1 IATGDTSPDTVHNA
15 GIIGQQTERMIT
27 IIRHLLDFSRRKG
40 PKLDVGDL
48 REIAVQTTE
57 LLAAIGRSRAVTL
70 EVGGGEGTILAQ
82 VDRTKLRQALTN
94 LGVNGIRASRGG
106 GTVRI
111 TPGRAVA
118 KPPADS
124 GGAERECAIL
134 HVEDWGGGIAP
145 QDMARL
151 FEPFFT
157 TKGVGEGTGLG
168 LAVAY
173 GIVRDHGGWVGGG
186 RTPGRG
192 GRVTIYLVP
201 VGSPPVVDEGAG

>member
-1 IATGDTSPDTVHNA
+1 
-15 GIIGQQTERMIT
+15 

-70 EVGGGEGTILAQ
+70 EVGGGEETILAQ
-82 VDRTKLRQALTN
+82 VDRTQLQQALTN
-94 LGVNGIRASRGG
+94 LVVNGIQASPRG

-145 QDMARL
+145 PAWARL

-173 GIVRDHGGWVGGG
+173 GIVRDHGGWIGVES
-186 RTPGRG
+186 TLGRG
-192 GRVTIYLVP
+192 SRFTIYLVP
-201 VGSPPVVDEGAG
+201 VVSAPVVKTVAV